1 LASSTTR
8 RARPKL
14 AAPFFV
20 TLLTFHGTPEPIA
33 SPKMAA
39 PPKVSGKVSP
49 GSKPGSQPSSLGKTQ
64 GLQAAMAEAA
74 RTAAGLPVDML
85 SPISTM
91 DTLTYGLENRIAAN
105 PSYPFQL
112 LVVNTG
118 VVIILSGLGWHLLAE
133 KADPSL
139 EVYGST
145 SMWDGIY
152 LAAQLVMAGG
162 PDPDTPEV
170 MGLRW
175 VYTFCVLFGLVVFAI
190 VVGFITNAIESGMEA
205 VSSGKTKVAEADH
218 TLILGWNEA
227 TMRVVVQ
234 ISFLRR
240 QYQMACE
247 AKSGGLLLWCPWLWP
262 VWK

>member
-14 AAPFFV
+14 AAPFFVTPFFV

-39 PPKVSGKVSP
+39 PAKDSGKVSP

-74 RTAAGLPVDML
+74 RTAAGLPVNML

-175 VYTFCVLFGLVVFAI
+175 VCTCWAFPKSRHTVYRPSLTITFYYIHHKCTGGCPRTRLTLCFTRLRHVLR
-190 VVGFITNAIESGMEA
+190 FIRPR
-205 VSSGKTKVAEADH
+205 
-218 TLILGWNEA
+218 
-227 TMRVVVQ
+227 RVRHRGR
-234 ISFLRR
+234 FHHKR
-240 QYQMACE
+240 Y
-247 AKSGGLLLWCPWLWP
+247 
-262 VWK
+262 